1 MESLGRRL
9 RASIERAI
17 DTEERQRLLVFL
29 ESLKLS
35 IMDQIE
41 AGETDLSYEL
51 TEAVYEIRSPLNPLN
66 ELWLDFEDWLR
77 HNDLSSSLKAE
88 KGFGESR
95 FGLTVYPGRFGPSR
109 SRPTNDLAET
119 WLEKLKASSESV
131 SSGSTGPEATGPE
144 AVQDPARDKEQSGEQ
159 DAA

>member
-9 RASIERAI
+9 RASIERSI

-35 IMDQIE
+35 IIDQIE

-51 TEAVYEIRSPLNPLN
+51 TEAVYEIRSPLSALN

-77 HNDLSSSLKAE
+77 HNDLSSSLKVE
-88 KGFGESR
+88 KGFGQSR
-95 FGLTVYPGRFGPSR
+95 FSLTVYPGRLGPAR
-109 SRPTNDLAET
+109 ARPSDDLAT
-119 WLEKLKASSESV
+119 SWLEKLKAKPDADD
-131 SSGSTGPEATGPE
+131 GA
-144 AVQDPARDKEQSGEQ
+144 Q

>member
-17 DTEERQRLLVFL
+17 DEQERRRLLVFL
-29 ESLKLS
+29 ESLKLA

-41 AGETDLSYEL
+41 AGETDLVYEL
-51 TEAVYEIRSPLNPLN
+51 TEAVYEVRSPLNPLN
-66 ELWLDFEDWLR
+66 ELWIDFEDWLR

-95 FGLTVYPGRFGPSR
+95 FSLAVYPSRFGPAR
-109 SRPTNDLAET
+109 KAAKDDLADT
-119 WLEKLKASSESV
+119 WLEKLLTRPGVAD
-131 SSGSTGPEATGPE
+131 EATDQATDQAAAPDAPE
-144 AVQDPARDKEQSGEQ
+144 GE
-159 DAA
+159 

>member
-17 DTEERQRLLVFL
+17 DTEERQRLLVFF

-41 AGETDLSYEL
+41 AGETDLAYEL
-51 TEAVYEIRSPLNPLN
+51 DETMYEVRSPLHPLN

-88 KGFGESR
+88 KSYGTSR
-95 FGLTVYPGRFGPSR
+95 ISLTVYPGRFGPAR
-109 SRPTNDLAET
+109 SRPTDNLAET
-119 WLEKLKASSESV
+119 WLERLKAR
-131 SSGSTGPEATGPE
+131 
-144 AVQDPARDKEQSGEQ
+144 PADENGDSDGN
-159 DAA
+159 DAQKRLTD